1 MLKIHLQARNLSS
14 TLARSYCIDLTRDL
28 FNDCTVKT
36 TYGSLGK
43 RGRDK
48 IYSFITVDEALHKIR
63 LILLKRASAPKI
75 SGCQYQ
81 VIEFY
86 QDDSL
91 PYLDV
96 RTILQSSS
104 SSIQKASV
112 KPKKVISLPL
122 FDI

>member
-1 MLKIHLQARNLSS
+1 MLKIHLQARNSSS
-14 TLARSYCIDLTRDL
+14 TLTRSYCIDLTRDL

-48 IYSFITVDEALHKIR
+48 IYSFKTIEEALHKIR
-63 LILLKRASAPKI
+63 LILFKRASAPKR

-96 RTILQSSS
+96 ITILQSSS
-104 SSIQKASV
+104 SPTPKDSV
-112 KPKKVISLPL
+112 KSKKVISLPL